1 MSFFSCELKGKGGFV
16 CFLFFNLGQAE
27 FLVNIDCITVSLFL
41 MHAIYISSIVHC
53 TLTSEPF
60 FV

>member
-1 MSFFSCELKGKGGFV
+1 MSFFSCELKGKG
-16 CFLFFNLGQAE
+16 FLFAFNFFNLGQAE
-27 FLVNIDCITVSLFL
+27 FLVNIDCIIVTVFL
-41 MHAIYISSIVHC
+41 MHAIYISSIVHY